1 MHEYT
6 PAGGWERMALETSDR
21 KLIPLLYLAPLNQS
35 FDYVIICSANGKNK
49 IPLSLIDELKKKGSG
64 IVIADLSGTGELTSA
79 KSASFDNLAR
89 LHTLSRAELWLGKTI
104 LGEWVTELDLVTQFL
119 KSRYKAEKVNIDGS
133 REAGLAGLFYAALG
147 GKVESVTL
155 REAPVS
161 YLFDKRESVDFFSM
175 GIHLPGFLNW
185 GDVSLASALSG
196 KNIIFIIPVTMSGT
210 PLGEERLKVYQ
221 AEYERIRIAC
231 RSKGKTSLMQL

>member
-1 MHEYT
+1 VHAYT
-6 PAGGWERMALETSDR
+6 PAGGWERMALETSDKR
-21 KLIPLLYLAPLNQS
+21 LIPLLYLTPLDQS
-35 FDYVIICSANGKNK
+35 SEYVIICNASGKKK

-64 IVIADLSGTGELTSA
+64 IVIADLSGTGELTSS
-79 KSASFDNLAR
+79 KSASFDNLAK

-104 LGEWVTELDLVTQFL
+104 TGEWVKELDLVTQFL
-119 KSRYKAEKVNIDGS
+119 KTRYKAEKVNIDGT

-147 GKVESVTL
+147 GKVVSVTL

-161 YLFDKRESVDFFSM
+161 YLFDNRESVDFFSM

-196 KNIIFIIPVTMSGT
+196 IDINFVNPVTMSGN
-210 PLGEERLKVYQ
+210 PLDEEKLSEYGTEFDNVRKLLKF
-221 AEYERIRIAC
+221 
-231 RSKGKTSLMQL
+231 KGKTFFN